1 MIGECTLSKRKP
13 RRVSFL
19 AFFLICVLL
28 VFFYF
33 KAVERMDQQLD
44 TMKQEAAQYQQLLD
58 KVKAEKKEV
67 ELEIAQAGTDAY
79 IENIARTEYGFLK
92 PGEIRFEITNPE
104 VLFGDTVPSSSQP

>member
-1 MIGECTLSKRKP
+1 MGKRKP
-13 RRVSFL
+13 RRISFL

-28 VFFYF
+28 VFFYH
-33 KAVERMDQQLD
+33 KAVERMDQQLAV
-44 TMKQEAAQYQQLLD
+44 MEQEANQYQQLLD
-58 KVKAEKKEV
+58 DARAEKKEV

-104 VLFGDTVPSSSQP
+104 VLFNDYNAESAPTTQP

>member
-1 MIGECTLSKRKP
+1 MAKRKP
-13 RRVSFL
+13 RRISYL

-33 KAVERMDQQLD
+33 KASERMDRQLAALE
-44 TMKQEAAQYQQLLD
+44 QEAAQYQSLLD
-58 KVKAEKKEV
+58 DVKAEKKAV

-104 VLFGDTVPSSSQP
+104 VLFGDSYTPSPQP